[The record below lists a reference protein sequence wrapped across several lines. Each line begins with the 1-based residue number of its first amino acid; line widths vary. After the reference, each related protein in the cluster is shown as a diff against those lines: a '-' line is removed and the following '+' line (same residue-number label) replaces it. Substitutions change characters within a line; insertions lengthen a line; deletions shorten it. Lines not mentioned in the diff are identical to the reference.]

1 MNNQS
6 KKKIEVIILAGGK
19 GTRLAEKTSLTPK
32 PLVKVGNKP
41 VLWHIIQILQA
52 SNINNFLIATGYKSK
67 LISEYVN
74 KETDFKKVNIKTH
87 FTGKNSMTG
96 FRILKLKDKIKN
108 ENFIVTY
115 GDGVANLDFKK
126 VINHH
131 FKQKKLATMVI
142 VRPPAR
148 WGFVKIRNDLIYNF
162 EEKNQLNEGWINGG
176 FFILNKKIFKYFR
189 NKENLVFEKD
199 VLPKLAKDGELV
211 AYKHKSFWQ
220 CMDTL
225 KDNIMLNKLWK
236 KNKAPWKIW

>member
-96 FRILKLKDKIKN
+96 FRI
-108 ENFIVTY
+108 
-115 GDGVANLDFKK
+115 
-126 VINHH
+126 
-131 FKQKKLATMVI
+131 
-142 VRPPAR
+142 
-148 WGFVKIRNDLIYNF
+148 
-162 EEKNQLNEGWINGG
+162 
-176 FFILNKKIFKYFR
+176 
-189 NKENLVFEKD
+189 
-199 VLPKLAKDGELV
+199 
-211 AYKHKSFWQ
+211 
-220 CMDTL
+220 
-225 KDNIMLNKLWK
+225 
-236 KNKAPWKIW
+236 